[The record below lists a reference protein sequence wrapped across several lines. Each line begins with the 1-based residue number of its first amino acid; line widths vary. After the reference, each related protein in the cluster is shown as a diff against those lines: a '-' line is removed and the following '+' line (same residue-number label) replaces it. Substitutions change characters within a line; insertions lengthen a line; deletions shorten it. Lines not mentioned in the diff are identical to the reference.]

1 MKLRVFFIAI
11 AILGVGALFITSCK
25 KNTDCVGV
33 VICQDSTGAGVAGT
47 RVYLYANVKTPNQG
61 TITADI
67 RATGITD
74 EAGRVSFTFKL
85 PAIYDI
91 MATKTVSAAATSTSS
106 TKTYSAVSIIKLE
119 EGKTIDKTVTL
130 R

>member
-1 MKLRVFFIAI
+1 MKLNGFLMTVAI
-11 AILGVGALFITSCK
+11 FAIGFLCVTSCK

-33 VICQDSTGAGVAGT
+33 VICNDSTGTGISGAQ
-47 RVYLYANVKTPNQG
+47 VYLYANVKTPVGG

-67 RATGITD
+67 RASGVTD

-91 MATKTVSAAATSTSS
+91 MAIKSVAATSTASAA
-106 TKTYSAVSIIKLE
+106 KTYSAISIIKLE

>member
-1 MKLRVFFIAI
+1 MKLRGIFIAFAVI
-11 AILGVGALFITSCK
+11 GVMFLFITSCK
-25 KNTDCVGV
+25 KNTDCVAI
-33 VICQDSTGAGVAGT
+33 VICNDSTGTGIGGAQ
-47 RVYLYANVKTPNQG
+47 VYLYANVKTPNQG

-67 RATGITD
+67 RASGVTD
-74 EAGRVSFTFKL
+74 ETGRVSFTFKL

-91 MATKTVSAAATSTSS
+91 TALKTISA
-106 TKTYSAVSIIKLE
+106 KTYSAVSIIKLE

>member
-1 MKLRVFFIAI
+1 MKLRGIFIAI
-11 AILGVGALFITSCK
+11 AVLGVGFLFITSCK
-25 KNTDCVGV
+25 KNTDCVANI
-33 VICQDSTGAGVAGT
+33 ICNDSTGVGMSGAT
-47 RVYLYANVKTPNQG
+47 VYLFANVKTPVGG

-74 EAGRVSFTFKL
+74 GAGRVSFTFKL

-91 MATKTVSAAATSTSS
+91 RATKTAGTRTLQGI
-106 TKTYSAVSIIKLE
+106 SIIKLE
-119 EGKTIDKTVTL
+119 EGKGVEKTVVV